1 MTLEST
7 YSTHAN
13 RRGSDDF
20 KLKLRDICWDIPV
33 TNPVMSKAEYTLNLW
48 HQDDTTVVRDV
59 PTMSTGLTLTTWN
72 P

>member
-7 YSTHAN
+7 HSTHAN

-20 KLKLRDICWDIPV
+20 KLKIRDICWDMPL
-33 TNPVMSKAEYTLNLW
+33 TAPVMSKATYELNLW
-48 HQDDTTVVRDV
+48 HIDNSQGVPLDL
-59 PTMSTGLTLTTWN
+59 PTMSTGLAISWS